1 MYDFCPYCGKQL
13 ENGRACPTCRPRE
26 YNTYSEP
33 QNSTRDSEAYND
45 NYRYNTNYNQQYNTD
60 YEVERRRYDAEYK
73 AKNDKKNVIILSV
86 ISLSMSCEALFCF
99 WSGMV
104 SAMLGV
110 VALVL
115 ALSARKKNKSL
126 ENPLVVG
133 KVALVL
139 SIIGLTVGVISSIV
153 FIFLMFGDG
162 YTIIFEN

>member
-13 ENGRACPTCRPRE
+13 ENGRSCPTCRPRE
-26 YNTYSEP
+26 YNTYSAP
-33 QNSTRDSEAYND
+33 QDSNQNFEAHNR
-45 NYRYNTNYNQQYNTD
+45 NYEYNTNYNTQYNMD
-60 YEVERRRYDAEYK
+60 YEAERKRYDSEFRTRTE
-73 AKNDKKNVIILSV
+73 KKNVIIMSV

-104 SAMLGV
+104 SAFLGII
-110 VALVL
+110 ALVL
-115 ALSARKKNKSL
+115 ALTAQKKNKTL